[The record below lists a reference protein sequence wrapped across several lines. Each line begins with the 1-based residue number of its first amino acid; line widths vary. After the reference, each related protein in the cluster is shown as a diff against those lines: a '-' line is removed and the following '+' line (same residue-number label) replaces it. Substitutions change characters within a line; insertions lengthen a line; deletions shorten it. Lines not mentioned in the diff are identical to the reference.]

1 MKTSSLK
8 FAKRFIAF
16 TVAAIMVVAMS
27 VTAFADPPDNVL
39 DSTGAGGAG
48 NVLYIPKGI
57 TLLYD
62 SDITVDFYLPDLT
75 CSYTIVPAEPPP
87 GTMCGAIAV
96 AAGPADSA
104 SIAGTTFA
112 SSEIVR
118 NTSGHEV
125 IKYIAVTMNPSKFDK
140 PGVYRYLI
148 TETTSTAALYTAG
161 IVRTGYSSADYLTT
175 RYLDV
180 YVAANS
186 AGTGFEVTGY
196 VLHSTNDNTYTAEG
210 KSIGYISADHH
221 GCDNYRNNAT
231 MLKKVVKGTM
241 GDKTHAFPFDV
252 SVNNLGKPF
261 HYAVYSIPDGQD
273 RGGRHGAD
281 DTTVTWNYVDVDH
294 AFPSTISLKHN
305 EALVIRGL
313 CPQATINYTEHNNT
327 SETYKVRADYIKD
340 NTDLN
345 EQDRVFQT
353 ERDVAAGGTLEL
365 STTPQNVSDY
375 TTVNSDSD
383 VTHVP
388 TRSDYRY
395 VQYTNKIDAISPT
408 GIILRFIPF
417 VVLAGFAG
425 LLLVLAGKTKRKE
438 TKVRKI

>member
-1 MKTSSLK
+1 MKTSILK
-8 FAKRFIAF
+8 SARRVVAF
-16 TVAAIMVVAMS
+16 TVAAVMVLAMS
-27 VTAFADPPDNVL
+27 ITAFADPDNIL
-39 DSTGAGGAG
+39 TDTGSGGAG
-48 NVLYIPKGI
+48 SVLYIPKGI

-62 SDITVDFYLPDLT
+62 AGITVDFYLPDLM
-75 CSYTIVPAEPPP
+75 CSYTIVPAAPPA

-104 SIAGTTFA
+104 SIAGPTFT

-118 NTSGHEV
+118 DTTGHEE
-125 IKYIAVTMNPSKFDK
+125 IKYITVTMNPSKFDK

-148 TETTSTAALYTAG
+148 TETTSTADLYTAG
-161 IVRTGYSSADYLTT
+161 IVRTGYSTEPYLTT

-196 VLHSTNDNTYTAEG
+196 VLHSTNAATYTPEG
-210 KSIGYISADHH
+210 KSIGYITADHH
-221 GCDNYRNNAT
+221 GSDSYRNLAT

-273 RGGRHGAD
+273 RGSRIAAD
-281 DTTVTWNYVDVDH
+281 NNTVTWNYVDDTH
-294 AFPSTISLKHN
+294 AFPATISLKHN

-313 CPQATINYTEHNNT
+313 CPQATINYTENNNT
-327 SETYKVRADYIKD
+327 SETYKVRADYLKD

-353 ERDVAAGGTLEL
+353 ERDIAAGGTLAL
-365 STTPQNVSDY
+365 SDTPKNVSNY
-375 TTVNSDSD
+375 ATVNSDSD
-383 VTHVP
+383 VTNVP

-395 VQYTNKIDAISPT
+395 VQYTNKIEAISPT